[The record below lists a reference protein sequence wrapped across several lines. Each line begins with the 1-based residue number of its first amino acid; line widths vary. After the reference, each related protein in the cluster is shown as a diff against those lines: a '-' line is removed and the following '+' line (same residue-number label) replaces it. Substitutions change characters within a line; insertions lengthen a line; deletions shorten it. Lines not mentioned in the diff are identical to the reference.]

1 MIPSMLK
8 LLLLVLFPSMVSAM
22 VIGADSRALV
32 NTPKAL
38 PYSAV
43 GLVEGFDGQ
52 VCTGVLVGRDLVLT
66 AAHCLMRAQ
75 QLIPA
80 THVRF
85 HTHYLYGASVG
96 EMSEVVS
103 FEVDPAAVPNGIQDW
118 AILRLK
124 KPVGDTVG
132 FLPTGTLGA
141 NAMHKAILRVPGYD
155 VTHSIAKNYGIS
167 LLNNNTRGH
176 GKGFDAQG
184 LIFHDMPTGP
194 GSSGGP
200 LLKEINGAW
209 TVVGITVAEIRRGVQ
224 CPVFNKSNCN
234 NVAVP
239 ESSWREALSGL
250 TR

>member
-8 LLLLVLFPSMVSAM
+8 FLLLVLFPSLVSAM
-22 VIGADSRALV
+22 IIGVDSRTLV

-43 GLVEGFDGQ
+43 GMVEGFDGQ

-75 QLIPA
+75 QLIPT

-96 EMSEVVS
+96 ETSGVES
-103 FEVDPAAVPNGIQDW
+103 FVVDPAAVPNGIQDW

-124 KPVGDTVG
+124 KPVGDVVG
-132 FLPTGTLGA
+132 FLPTGPLGA
-141 NAMHKAILRVPGYD
+141 REMHKAILRVSGYD
-155 VTHSIAKNYGIS
+155 VTHPIAKNYGIS
-167 LLNNNTRGH
+167 LLSNKTRGH
-176 GKGFDAQG
+176 GKGLDAQG

-200 LLKEINGAW
+200 LLREVSGSW
-209 TVVGITVAEIRRGVQ
+209 TVVGITVAEIRPGVQ
-224 CPVFNKSNCN
+224 CPVFNKANCN

-239 ESSWREALSGL
+239 QSSWAEALKEL
-250 TR
+250 QR